1 MSQLLRRLGASCAAH
16 PLRVIAGWLA
26 AAGVVTALSLTIGG
40 TYTQHEKL
48 PGTPVE
54 AGLDKLT
61 KHFPLA
67 AGESAD
73 VVLHALDGQAATLA
87 RALAVVRRDISAL
100 PHVASVSPATSDD
113 GATAWLSVHYDIDR
127 FGLHSRDL
135 TALRRAAHAGR
146 TAGVDGYVTGTLYLD
161 FNTPSAGIGEK
172 VGVGV
177 AVIVLLFAFGS
188 VIAALMPLAT
198 AAVGIVTGLA
208 LVRMLAAVYSVNDT
222 APELATMIGLGVGID
237 YALFVVTRHRES
249 LRAGVAPQAAAASAI
264 VTAGSSVLWAG
275 ITVVAAICGLAF
287 AGIPVMS
294 SLGFAAAIV
303 VACSAAAALTMLPA
317 LLSLTDRHID
327 RLHLSLPH
335 LRHNT
340 DGLQW
345 TRWARAIERRP
356 VRFLAA
362 GVVVMAV
369 LAVPVAGLRLGMPDG
384 SSAAPASDAH
394 RAFVL
399 LADNFGPGVNGELQ
413 VVTAIPAG
421 RSAAEL
427 EKRLHSAV
435 LADPEVASAAPM
447 TVSPDGTLGVFTV
460 IPRHG
465 PQTAAAEALVP
476 RLRSHVLA
484 PVAARLGAQTWVVG
498 VPAGRYDVGQRV
510 LARLPWFVGAVLAVS
525 FLLLMLVFRSVLV
538 PLKAV
543 LLNLLSIAAALG
555 VVVAV
560 FTWGWL
566 RQLIGVPESV
576 PLVDVIPML
585 MFAIVFG
592 LSMDYEVFL
601 LSRVR
606 EEWLLGGD
614 GKGSVVR
621 GLSSTARVITAA
633 AAIMVC
639 VFLSFTLSSDVV
651 VKMMGLGLAVAVFL
665 DATVIRLVLVPATM
679 SLLGALNWWVP
690 RWLDRVLPHID
701 IDGAVPVTPYDV
713 DQLTEVPMARPTA

>member
-1 MSQLLRRLGASCAAH
+1 MSQLLRRLGNACAAH
-16 PLRVIAGWLA
+16 PLRVIAAWVA
-26 AAGVVTALSLTIGG
+26 AAGIATALSLTIGG

-48 PGTPVE
+48 PGTQVQ
-54 AGLDKLT
+54 AGLDELT
-61 KHFPLA
+61 AHFPAA

-73 VVLHALDGQAATLA
+73 VVLHARDGRAATLA
-87 RALAVVRRDISAL
+87 PILTDARQAIGAL
-100 PHVASVSPATSDD
+100 PHVASVSPQLSPD
-113 GATAWLSVHYDIDR
+113 GTTAWLQVHYDVDR
-127 FGLHSRDL
+127 FGLRSRDL
-135 TALRRAAHAGR
+135 TWLRQAAQAGR
-146 TAGVDGYVTGTLYLD
+146 SLGVDGYVTGVLYLD

-208 LVRMLAAVYSVNDT
+208 LVRMLALVYSVNDT

-249 LRAGVAPQAAAASAI
+249 MRAGVAPQTAAASAI

-287 AGIPVMS
+287 AGIPVMT

-327 RLHLSLPH
+327 GLHLSLPH
-335 LRHNT
+335 LRHGS
-340 DGLQW
+340 DGQQW
-345 TRWARAIERRP
+345 ARWARAIERRP
-356 VRFLAA
+356 VRFLAIGA
-362 GVVVMAV
+362 AVMIV

-384 SSAAPASDAH
+384 SSAASTSDAH

-399 LADNFGPGVNGELQ
+399 LADNFGAGVNGELQ
-413 VVTAIPAG
+413 VVVALPAG
-421 RSAAEL
+421 QPARSVGQAVHAAVM
-427 EKRLHSAV
+427 R
-435 LADPEVASAAPM
+435 DREVASASPM
-447 TVSPDGTLGVFTV
+447 TVSPDGTIGVLTV
-460 IPRHG
+460 IPRSG
-465 PQTAAAEALVP
+465 PQTAAAESLVP
-476 RLRSHVLA
+476 RLRAHVLA
-484 PVAARLGAQTWVVG
+484 PVASRLGARTWVTG

-510 LARLPWFVGAVLAVS
+510 LDRLPWFVGAVLAVS

-543 LLNLLSIAAALG
+543 LLNLLSIAGALG

-566 RQLIGVPESV
+566 RQLVGVPETV

-606 EEWLLGGD
+606 EEWLIGGD

-639 VFLSFTLSSDVV
+639 VFLSFTLSGDVV
-651 VKMMGLGLAVAVFL
+651 VKMMGVGLAVAVLL

-679 SLLGALNWWVP
+679 SLLGDLNWWVP

-701 IDGAVPVTPYDV
+701 IEGAVPLTPYDV
-713 DQLTEVPMARPTA
+713 GQVTEVPMARPTA

>member
-1 MSQLLRRLGASCAAH
+1 MSQLLRRLGAACAAH

-26 AAGVVTALSLTIGG
+26 AAGIATALSLTIGG

-54 AGLDKLT
+54 AGLDQLT
-61 KHFPLA
+61 AHFPLA

-73 VVLHALDGQAATLA
+73 VVLHARDGRAATMA
-87 RALAVVRRDISAL
+87 PVVAAVRRDIAAL
-100 PHVASVSPATSDD
+100 PHVFSAIPQLSAD
-113 GATAWLSVHYDIDR
+113 GATAWVQVHYDVDR
-127 FGLHSRDL
+127 FGLHARDL
-135 TALRRAAHAGR
+135 AQLRKAAHAGR
-146 TAGVDGYVTGTLYLD
+146 PSGVDGYVTGTLYLD

-172 VGVGV
+172 VGVGI

-208 LVRMLAAVYSVNDT
+208 LVHMLAAVYSVNDT

-249 LRAGVAPQAAAASAI
+249 LRAGVPPQTAAASAI

-327 RLHLSLPH
+327 RLHLALPH
-335 LRHNT
+335 LRHNS
-340 DGLQW
+340 DEQQW
-345 TRWARAIERRP
+345 ARWARAIERRP
-356 VRFLAA
+356 VRFL
-362 GVVVMAV
+362 VVGATVMV
-369 LAVPVAGLRLGMPDG
+369 LLAIPLAGLRLGMPDG
-384 SSAAPASDAH
+384 SSAASASDSH

-399 LADNFGPGVNGELQ
+399 LADNFGPGVNGPLQ
-413 VVTAIPAG
+413 VVARIPSEQAAAG
-421 RSAAEL
+421 LGQALRG
-427 EKRLHSAV
+427 AV
-435 LADPEVASAAPM
+435 LHDPEVASASQMA
-447 TVSPDGTLGVFTV
+447 TSPDGTLGVLTV

-465 PQTAAAEALVP
+465 PQSAAAEALVP
-476 RLRSHVLA
+476 RLRAHVLA
-484 PVAARLGAQTWVVG
+484 PVASRLGSKTWVVG

-510 LARLPWFVGAVLAVS
+510 LQRLPWFVGAVLAVS

-566 RQLIGVPESV
+566 RQLIGVPVSV

-639 VFLSFTLSSDVV
+639 VFMSFTLSSDVI
-651 VKMMGLGLAVAVFL
+651 VKMMGLGLAVAVLL

-679 SLLGALNWWVP
+679 SLLGDLNWWVP
-690 RWLDRVLPHID
+690 KWLDRVLPHID
-701 IDGAVPVTPYDV
+701 IEGAVPVTPYDV
-713 DQLTEVPMARPTA
+713 GQLAETPMARPTA